1 MACRN
6 PFAEAFLEMSDPE
19 KNRELPRDLSF
30 REMVCRGDMADL
42 PASDTQIALLLAADG
57 KPIEPGLLSS
67 EQMGFHFNAERL
79 PPGRPSLVILRTG
92 VRAAKSLIAAL
103 SLLYGALFC
112 QFRRPP
118 DPTQGE
124 RPQADGLIG
133 VRSGEEI
140 RALIVGPKLHHGAAP
155 LEHIRGTMKNSPI
168 LRKYIHGN
176 PDAAESIT
184 IKRPDG
190 ALVKIMKIAADKGGG
205 NLRGTWLAGI
215 LFDEA
220 AFHDDDEA
228 AVNLG
233 DNIDAILGR
242 LLPGA
247 QAWVVSSPWS
257 EDDAFNRLFMRYY
270 GKPGDALAFHSDT
283 RSMNP
288 AYPQADIDRVRRYDP
303 DKAQREFDAL
313 PLAAGN
319 KAFFPL
325 DAIEKSFDPKRALY
339 LTAELGVPHTAG
351 VDFGFTKNSSA
362 LAIAR
367 PLRVIVDGEQIVKAQ
382 LVYHEEKRP
391 DKGVSLK
398 PSEVVRDFARKCK
411 EYRVRRMQGDHHSK
425 ETAYEELGK
434 LREEDRT
441 FDIVYDA
448 VSQQPD
454 EIGERFAE
462 MRRLMQEGLADLP
475 DDPVLRKQLED
486 TRSRVL
492 PGGRIGIVVP
502 KHGARHGDVMQAAI
516 LALVQVD
523 LSVKVEKKSK
533 VRGQREMNN
542 TGGF

>member
-1 MACRN
+1 MPGNA
-6 PFAEAFLEMSDPE
+6 FAAAFLELSDPVR
-19 KNRELPRDLSF
+19 NAELPRDLSF
-30 REMVCRGDMADL
+30 RDMVCRADMGDL
-42 PASDTQIALLLAADG
+42 PASDTQQALLLAVDG
-57 KPIEPGLLSS
+57 RPIDDLLPPDR
-67 EQMGFHFNAERL
+67 MLFHFNCERL
-79 PPGRPSLVILRTG
+79 PSGRPSLVILRTG

-103 SLLYGALFC
+103 ALLFGSLFC

-118 DPTQGE
+118 DLSQGE
-124 RPQADGLIG
+124 RPAADGLVG
-133 VRSGEEI
+133 VRKGEEV

-155 LEHIRGTMKNSPI
+155 LEHIRSSIKNSPI
-168 LRKYIHGN
+168 LRKYIHKA
-176 PDAAESIT
+176 DAADSVEV
-184 IKRPDG
+184 KRPDG
-190 ALVKIMKIAADKGGG
+190 AIVKIMKIAADKGGG
-205 NLRGTWLAGI
+205 NLRSTWLAGI

-257 EDDAFNRLFMRYY
+257 EDDSFNRLFMRFF
-270 GKPGDALAFHSDT
+270 GRPGAELAFHSDT

-288 AYPQADIDRVRRYDP
+288 AYPQKDIDRVRRYDP

-325 DAIEKSFDPKRALY
+325 DAIEKSINAKRDLY
-339 LTAELGVPHTAG
+339 LPPELGVPHSAG
-351 VDFGFTKNSSA
+351 SDWGFTKNSSA

-367 PLRVIVDGEQIVKAQ
+367 PLRANVNGRDVVKAA
-382 LVYHEEKRP
+382 LAYHEEKRP
-391 DKGVSLK
+391 EKGVSLK
-398 PSEVVRDFARKCK
+398 PSEVVRDFAQKCRRYRARKI
-411 EYRVRRMQGDHHSK
+411 QGDYHSR
-425 ETAYEELGK
+425 ETTQEELGK

-441 FDIVYDA
+441 FDIVYEP

-462 MRRLMQEGLADLP
+462 MRRRMQEGLVDLP

-516 LALVQVD
+516 LAIVQVD
-523 LSVKVEKKSK
+523 LEARTER
-533 VRGQREMNN
+533 RGAMLRGRREMND

>member
-1 MACRN
+1 MHAN
-6 PFAEAFLEMSDPE
+6 PYAALFLEMSDPE

-30 REMVCRGDMADL
+30 RDMVCRGDMGDL
-42 PASDTQIALLLAADG
+42 PASDTQIALLSAVDG
-57 KPIEPGLLSS
+57 RSIEDILPRDRML
-67 EQMGFHFNAERL
+67 FHFNTERL
-79 PPGRPSLVILRTG
+79 PSGRPSLVILRTG

-103 SLLYGALFC
+103 SLLYNALFC

-118 DPTQGE
+118 DPKQGE
-124 RPQADGLIG
+124 RPQADGMIG
-133 VRSGEEI
+133 VRSGEEV

-155 LEHIRGTMKNSPI
+155 LEHIRGTMKKSPVLSKLI
-168 LRKYIHGN
+168 EEDK
-176 PDAAESIT
+176 AESIT
-184 IKRPDG
+184 VRRPDG
-190 ALVKIMKIAADKGGG
+190 ALVKIMRIAADKGGG

-233 DNIDAILGR
+233 DNIDAVLGR

-257 EDDAFNRLFMRYY
+257 EDDSFNRLFLRFF
-270 GKPGDALAFHSDT
+270 GRPADALAFHSDT

-325 DAIEKSFDPKRALY
+325 DAIEKSINEKRDMY
-339 LTAELGVPHTAG
+339 LAPELGVPHSAG
-351 VDFGFTKNSSA
+351 SDWGFTKNSSA

-367 PLRVIVDGEQIVKAQ
+367 PMRATLDGREVVKAA
-382 LVYHEEKRP
+382 LAYHEEKRP

-398 PSEVVRDFARKCK
+398 PSEVVRDFAQKCRRYRARKI
-411 EYRVRRMQGDHHSK
+411 QGDYHSR
-425 ETAYEELGK
+425 ETTDEELSK
-434 LREEDRT
+434 LREQDRT
-441 FDIVYDA
+441 FDIIYEP

-462 MRRLMQEGLADLP
+462 MRRRMQEGLIDLP

-523 LSVKVEKKSK
+523 LT
-533 VRGQREMNN
+533 VRPTERKPMTRGRREMND